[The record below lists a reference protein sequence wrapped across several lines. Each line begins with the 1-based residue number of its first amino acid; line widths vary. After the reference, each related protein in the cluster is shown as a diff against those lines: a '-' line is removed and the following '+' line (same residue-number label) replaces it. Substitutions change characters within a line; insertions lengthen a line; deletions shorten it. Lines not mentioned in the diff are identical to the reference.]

1 MSSPAS
7 SAEQPRAPRL
17 RLAYFVAP
25 SRQIAGI
32 ERVTHE
38 IADGLA
44 RAYAH
49 DLDVHVI
56 YSSDYPEL
64 EELARTAA
72 YELHILHEDRIRS
85 VGPALRSF
93 VVQNR
98 FEVLV
103 VPQVEAT
110 IVAWLSTRGTG
121 LRALVPHLHG
131 NPRVEFDEGTR
142 RSRFAFRFFKQVVAP
157 RVPAVFAVSP
167 SLRDYAAGT
176 IAAKSPVVYVPN
188 PVAARPGAA
197 TAWVDDP
204 DVFRIVSIGRLTR
217 QKGQDLLLD
226 AVAVARPRLP
236 RFRVTIVGG
245 GPETDALRA
254 RSATLGLDDVVTFT
268 GHVPPD
274 EHLAQADCLVLASRW
289 EGFGVVLVE
298 ALQRGVP
305 LLAADCDFGPRDI
318 ITDPRLGALVRPDDV
333 SALAE
338 GLVVMSSR
346 ERHLDEVAARVQA
359 AQQFEP
365 GEAVAAHFRALSTLG
380 LARSRFVSG
389 LPGERG

>member
-1 MSSPAS
+1 VSDRASPP
-7 SAEQPRAPRL
+7 EQPGAPRL

-44 RAYAH
+44 RAYAD
-49 DLDVHVI
+49 DLEVHVI

-64 EELARTAA
+64 DGLAQTAA
-72 YELHILHEDRIRS
+72 YRLHRLGRDRIRA
-85 VGPALRSF
+85 VGPALRRC
-93 VVQNR
+93 VAENR
-98 FEVLV
+98 LEVLV

-121 LRALVPHLHG
+121 VGALVPHLHG
-131 NPRVEFDEGTR
+131 NPRIEFDEGTR
-142 RSRFAFRFFKQVVAP
+142 RSRLAFRFFKQAVSP

-176 IAAKSPVVYVPN
+176 IAAKSRVVYVPN

-197 TAWVDDP
+197 TAWLDDP
-204 DVFRIVSIGRLTR
+204 DVFRVVSVGRLTR

-226 AVAVARPRLP
+226 AVAAARPRLS

-245 GPETDALRA
+245 GPEMGALKA
-254 RSATLGLDDVVTFT
+254 RSASLGLDDVVTFT
-268 GHVPPD
+268 GHAPPD
-274 EHLAQADCLVLASRW
+274 EHLVRADCLVLASRW

-318 ITDPRLGALVRPDDV
+318 ITDPRLGTLVRPDDV
-333 SALAE
+333 AALAE
-338 GLVVMSSR
+338 GLVAMSSR
-346 ERHLDEVAARVQA
+346 TRRADEVEARVQA
-359 AQQFEP
+359 AKQFEP
-365 GEAVAAHFRALSTLG
+365 DEAVAAHFRAISALG
-380 LARSRFVSG
+380 LGRPGSAPRLPDG
-389 LPGERG
+389 LS